1 MPVVE
6 HMNPMLAAAAIT
18 ALLSI
23 YYLFSLLF
31 RLKKLRLISA
41 VSRLFSLLIF
51 SALTASLSIIILGTQ
66 GYKAL
71 TKEEKVARVV
81 IDPVSEQTFHAR
93 IIFLD
98 GSEQVFSLNG
108 DEFVIDAY
116 VLKWKS
122 WTNLLG
128 LHTAYRLD
136 RIAGR
141 YQNISD
147 EQNKARSVF
156 AINNKGDKGIG
167 EWREKYAILSFML
180 DVEHGSASFASADK
194 SQSYELAVT
203 TSGLLLRP
211 EEVEE

>member
-6 HMNPMLAAAAIT
+6 HLNPMLAAAAIT
-18 ALLSI
+18 GLLSI

-31 RLKKLRLISA
+31 KLKRLRLISA
-41 VSRLFSLLIF
+41 VSRLFSLLVF
-51 SALTASLSIIILGTQ
+51 SVVTAALSIIILGTE

-81 IDPVSEQTFHAR
+81 ISPVSEQEFHAR
-93 IIFLD
+93 LIFLD
-98 GSEQVFSLNG
+98 GSEQVFSLSG

-141 YQNISD
+141 YQSLTD
-147 EQNKARSVF
+147 EKDKPRSV
-156 AINNKGDKGIG
+156 
-167 EWREKYAILSFML
+167 
-180 DVEHGSASFASADK
+180 
-194 SQSYELAVT
+194 
-203 TSGLLLRP
+203 
-211 EEVEE
+211 